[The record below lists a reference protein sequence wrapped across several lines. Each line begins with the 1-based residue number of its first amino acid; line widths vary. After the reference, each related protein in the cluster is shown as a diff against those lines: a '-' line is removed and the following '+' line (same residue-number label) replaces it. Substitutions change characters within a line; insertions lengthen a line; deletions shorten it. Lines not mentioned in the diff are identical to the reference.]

1 MAHIRVPNPQNYFP
15 RRQETSTSEQEP
27 LDDTGHRSRNTDQI
41 VTNHQELSLET
52 DNETINVQP
61 RKSKRNVR
69 KPIRY
74 RDSDYLNPESMDSI
88 DTDTRTDK
96 SNVKVKRILA
106 KRQNKGSFLYLVQM
120 IGEPAQNSKW
130 MSISELPK
138 KAQELLISRPPPL
151 ID

>member
-1 MAHIRVPNPQNYFP
+1 
-15 RRQETSTSEQEP
+15 
-27 LDDTGHRSRNTDQI
+27 

-88 DTDTRTDK
+88 DTDTRTVENNFGD
-96 SNVKVKRILA
+96 LA
-106 KRQNKGSFLYLVQM
+106 L
-120 IGEPAQNSKW
+120 
-130 MSISELPK
+130 
-138 KAQELLISRPPPL
+138 
-151 ID
+151 